1 MNAEEVKGVAEIL
14 RPIGIIARA
23 LDSIANIEF
32 KQYDLTKGQYLY
44 LVRIGENPGLIQEQL
59 AEMVKV
65 DRTTAARSVQKLE
78 AKGLVTRL
86 PDDSNKKI
94 KRLFLSE
101 QGKKVYPIIER
112 ENAYSNQIALES
124 LTDKQS
130 VELEGLLNIVSQNI
144 DKNWNY
150 VKKGNQRH
158 Y

>member
-1 MNAEEVKGVAEIL
+1 MNAKEVKRVAEIL

-65 DRTTAARSVQKLE
+65 DRTTAARAVQKLE

-94 KRLFLSE
+94 KRLFLSD

-150 VKKGNQRH
+150 VKKGNRRH

>member
-1 MNAEEVKGVAEIL
+1 MNDEEVKWVAEVL

-32 KQYDLTKGQYLY
+32 KQYDLAKGQYLY
-44 LVRIGENPGLIQEQL
+44 LVRIGENPGLIQEHL

-78 AKGLVTRL
+78 VKGLVNRL
-86 PDDSNKKI
+86 PDNSNKKI

-101 QGKKVYPIIER
+101 QGKKIYPIIER

-124 LTDKQS
+124 LTDEQS
-130 VELEGLLNIVSQNI
+130 AELERLLNIVSRNI
-144 DKNWNY
+144 DKNWDY

>member
-1 MNAEEVKGVAEIL
+1 MAEVL

-32 KQYDLTKGQYLY
+32 KQYDLAKGQYLY
-44 LVRIGENPGLIQEQL
+44 LVRIGENPGLIQEHL

-78 AKGLVTRL
+78 VKGLVNRL
-86 PDDSNKKI
+86 PDNSNKKI

-101 QGKKVYPIIER
+101 QGKKIYPIIER

-124 LTDKQS
+124 LTDEQS
-130 VELEGLLNIVSQNI
+130 AELERLLNIVSRNI
-144 DKNWNY
+144 DKNWDY